1 MNYTRVWIC
10 VGILVIFTLC
20 GGVYYTTPSRP
31 LLLQFVERI
40 PLNMVPPEIIGRAD
54 DNSND
59 SAQGQTR
66 QGQTRHKNVSSQA
79 LEIDSPGAG
88 YDVVISRSTSAERAS
103 MTKVLLMTY
112 YRGGSSFF
120 GQLFAQNKEAFYWFE
135 PLYTNKPTMR
145 TITLTINGSRLVGP
159 DFQMLPNGTLG

>member
-10 VGILVIFTLC
+10 VSILVIFTLC

-40 PLNMVPPEIIGRAD
+40 PLNMVPPGIIGRTD
-54 DNSND
+54 DYSNA
-59 SAQGQTR
+59 SAQGQAC
-66 QGQTRHKNVSSQA
+66 HKNVSTQA

-135 PLYTNKPTMR
+135 PLYTIKPTMR
-145 TITLTINGSRLVGP
+145 TITLSMNRSRLVGSG
-159 DFQMLPNGTLG
+159 FQMLPNGTLG